1 MFFFFFKVIFE
12 IKFKEIKC
20 KTSPKEKVRPKFK
33 EITCKRFK
41 NKTKELV
48 ILKICGQCFLS

>member
-33 EITCKRFK
+33 EITCKRFE

-48 ILKICGQCFLS
+48 ILKICG